1 MVNEEGSGKWVLVAD
16 HEDFWDESQRIYMP
30 YIDTTALDQ
39 KTEEHISYAGKDM
52 KIYDTVH
59 YEAVRPE
66 YTYKLVSELRDT
78 ATGEIVVDN
87 AGKKQVITTGTNVTV
102 LGTDGR
108 LAQNS
113 VVFTPESSAGR
124 QGFRL
129 RWIRGS
135 SARKITTA

>member
-1 MVNEEGSGKWVLVAD
+1 
-16 HEDFWDESQRIYMP
+16 MP